1 MQDKIKPK
9 EVKQL
14 DKKEYDKLVKKMS
27 PGTNVF
33 ATCIKAFLFGGSI
46 CTVGE
51 MFRNLYLYFG
61 AEEKL
66 AATLVSVTMIF
77 IGALLTGIGVYDDL
91 AKHGGAGTSVP
102 ITGFANAI
110 VSPALEYKSEGYV
123 LGVGAKMFV
132 IAGPVLVYGTLS
144 SAVVGIIY
152 FLMKM
157 L

>member
-1 MQDKIKPK
+1 
-9 EVKQL
+9 
-14 DKKEYDKLVKKMS
+14 
-27 PGTNVF
+27 
-33 ATCIKAFLFGGSI
+33 
-46 CTVGE
+46 
-51 MFRNLYLYFG
+51 
-61 AEEKL
+61 
-66 AATLVSVTMIF
+66 MIF

>member
-1 MQDKIKPK
+1 M
-9 EVKQL
+9 
-14 DKKEYDKLVKKMS
+14 DKKEYDKLVKKIS
-27 PGTNVF
+27 PGTNVI
-33 ATCIKAFLFGGSI
+33 ATCTKAFLFGGSV

-51 MFRNLYLYFG
+51 VLRNIYINFG
-61 AEEKL
+61 TDEKL
-66 AATLVSVTMIF
+66 AAVLVSVTMIF

-110 VSPALEYKSEGYV
+110 VSPAIEYKSEGYV

-152 FLMKM
+152 FITKL
-157 L
+157 LS